1 MTSRA
6 PAGSLVRAAMPG
18 RNCNET
24 AVLDRWKRLYARP
37 RVAALRHHLA
47 RSIDFIRARLSPT
60 GYLGL
65 HLTLGALTLIGAG
78 WLFGGIAED
87 VVTGDPLTVVDARVA
102 AWFHARAIPTLTRP
116 MLLIT
121 NLHGTLGITLLSLA
135 LALVLIWK
143 RAWDWLLVLALVIP
157 GGMLLNVL
165 TKHAFGRARPSFA
178 DPILALPTYSFP
190 SGHVAAATL
199 LYGLLAAIIITRMD
213 GWRWRAPVALLALL
227 IVALVALSRVYLG
240 AHYLS
245 DVLAALAE
253 STAWLALCLTA
264 MHTLR
269 HRRGA
274 SHRKQSNDDRPNTHA
289 HAVES
294 RSASPR
300 PTHAV
305 SELTQQRGD
314 RHVQDRS

>member
-1 MTSRA
+1 MPDHRKH
-6 PAGSLVRAAMPG
+6 LV
-18 RNCNET
+18 T
-24 AVLDRWKRLYARP
+24 RP
-37 RVAALRHHLA
+37 RVAALRRRLA
-47 RSIDFIRARLSPT
+47 QPIAFVRARLSPS

-65 HLTLGALTLIGAG
+65 HLTLGALILIGAS

-102 AWFHARAIPTLTRP
+102 SWFHAHATPMFTPP

-121 NLHGTLGITLLSLA
+121 NLHGTLGITLLSVA
-135 LALVLIWK
+135 LAIALAWR
-143 RAWDWLLVLALVIP
+143 RAWDWLLALVLVMP

-178 DPILALPTYSFP
+178 DPLLALSTYSFP

-199 LYGLLAAIIITRMD
+199 LYGLLAAILVTRMED
-213 GWRWRAPVALLALL
+213 WRLRVPVALLALL
-227 IVALVALSRVYLG
+227 IVALVALSRLYLG

-264 MHTLR
+264 VDTLR
-269 HRRGA
+269 RRRQSAVADRRA
-274 SHRKQSNDDRPNTHA
+274 SSVPKPLVAR
-289 HAVES
+289 
-294 RSASPR
+294 
-300 PTHAV
+300 
-305 SELTQQRGD
+305 
-314 RHVQDRS
+314 